1 MPMFLEILFSLV
13 EMWFFHVKIS
23 SIIIP
28 KNLIAFT
35 RFIGES
41 LTFKIGNFNGI
52 LLSLM
57 LSL

>member
-1 MPMFLEILFSLV
+1 MPMFLEILFSNV
-13 EMWFFHVKIS
+13 EMWFFHVKFS

-28 KNLIAFT
+28 KNLIAFS

-52 LLSLM
+52 LSRM